1 MPPLG
6 REAAPVGPRLPS
18 LGVASTDGDR
28 LKGQFHHV
36 ERRLRDWPMVPVGIK
51 GWPTLE
57 PRARGERGG
66 ATVSR
71 HQAWSADVAT
81 LTLRSLPPSE
91 RLILPALQRVQA
103 DFGWIPDEAVDLI
116 AAELNVSR
124 AEVVGV
130 LTYYHDLRQSPPPDV
145 QVQVCVAEACQSV
158 GSRALVGGLE
168 AAYGVPLGA
177 RVEEIAE
184 RGGSADPTAI
194 RVEFSAVYCLGNCA
208 LGPAAMVGG
217 RLVGRCDVDRI
228 SEAVA
233 RAQEVRA

>member
-1 MPPLG
+1 
-6 REAAPVGPRLPS
+6 
-18 LGVASTDGDR
+18 
-28 LKGQFHHV
+28 
-36 ERRLRDWPMVPVGIK
+36 MVPVGMK
-51 GWPTLE
+51 GCPTLE
-57 PRARGERGG
+57 ARARGQEGG

-71 HQAWSADVAT
+71 QQLWSADAAV
-81 LTLRSLPPSE
+81 LMLGSLPATE

-145 QVQVCVAEACQSV
+145 HVQVCVAEACQSV
-158 GSRALVGGLE
+158 GSRELVAGLE
-168 AAYGVPLGA
+168 AAYDVPLGA
-177 RVEEIAE
+177 R
-184 RGGSADPTAI
+184 ADGI
-194 RVEFSAVYCLGNCA
+194 EFSAVYCLGNCA
-208 LGPAAMVGG
+208 LGPAAMVEG

-228 SEAVA
+228 RQAVA

>member
-1 MPPLG
+1 MWNVGCVIG
-6 REAAPVGPRLPS
+6 RWFPWEGRGGLPWS
-18 LGVASTDGDR
+18 LGLAVR
-28 LKGQFHHV
+28 K
-36 ERRLRDWPMVPVGIK
+36 
-51 GWPTLE
+51 
-57 PRARGERGG
+57 GG
-66 ATVSR
+66 ATVSF
-71 HQAWSADVAT
+71 HQAWSAETVA

-91 RLILPALQRVQA
+91 RLILPALQRVQQI
-103 DFGWIPDEAVDLI
+103 FGWIPDEAVDLI

-145 QVQVCVAEACQSV
+145 HVQVCVAEACQSV
-158 GSRALVGGLE
+158 GSRELVASLE
-168 AAYGVPLGA
+168 AAYGVPLGS
-177 RVEEIAE
+177 RV
-184 RGGSADPTAI
+184 DD
-194 RVEFSAVYCLGNCA
+194 VEFSAVYCLGNCA